1 MLGSSGRK
9 SASVTAVRPHRGP
22 RALLLVVLCAVG
34 IVGDWSHV
42 AAGAIRPGR
51 SQAQAAETLVYAA
64 VGPQLRQFELDP
76 AGATLSA
83 RSSVTLPEDIQAG
96 CVAPSGRYV
105 YVAWSDGT
113 NTKPGSKHGLSVFR
127 VDPVSGAMSRDG
139 EPVPLA
145 SRPIYVSVDRS
156 ARHLLIAY
164 PSPSA
169 VTVHRIAPDGT
180 AGPPLPQ
187 AALKLGAYTHQILVA
202 PTDTTAIVVSRG
214 NLRTAGRAEVPG
226 ALDVLG
232 YQDGLLTNRA
242 AIAPNRGSGFHPRYI
257 DFDPYRPWIFVS
269 LSEQNEIGVYKILD
283 GRRWS
288 ANLSFEKN
296 SLANPSHV
304 LTGQLAGALHVHPSG
319 NFVYLENRSLGT
331 VEVGGKLVFAGGE
344 NDIAVFRI
352 NRTTGEP
359 VLIQNVG
366 TRGMVPGEFAFGP
379 GGKIL
384 LLGNMKRLL
393 VRKGGALQS
402 VPPSLAIFRI
412 RGDGK
417 LDFVRKYDLESGD
430 HTLFWIGV
438 GPLPGRAHARHDASA
453 VISSSSNLQRTYQM
467 DRYAELADRGPARGE
482 TIYFYKC
489 FVCHNHYARGGP
501 PLSNLFRHT
510 RLAGGGAVNDRTVT
524 ALIRDGTSTM
534 PGFGYDMKSADIE
547 DLVSYLRS
555 ADCCYEA
562 ENPPLNPQYL
572 AAAHEWPVP
581 SALRGGAHG
590 LVRDAK
596 GRTLPGVGV
605 QLIAPNGVRTTVFT
619 DEDGRYE
626 FPAMRTGSYL
636 LRVATPLSHRP
647 YRRDGVR
654 VEADAGIGDI
664 VLQRVPQAAAE
675 GALPGALPATEWI
688 ASQLSGAEL
697 LWNLSGSIHE
707 KTAFV
712 RTCGIGCHDLKEVL
726 RNRFDEHSWRV
737 IVGWMTSRGSG
748 SVFVH
753 RPAISSL
760 SPDAERV
767 LGWLSRVRGPASRD
781 DPYRPFPRPAG
792 ASTDVVVTEY
802 ELPRRFLSIH
812 EVAGD
817 SKGNIWYTSHRTP
830 YVGMLDPRSG
840 IVKEYRVPEVPGAF
854 PGTYKVAADRSDIV
868 WLSENWAQR
877 LARLDPA
884 TGRFRQ
890 MLMESEARLNAP
902 SPWGDFALAPDG
914 LIWSE
919 HDNRTIVKIDP
930 GSGEILG
937 SYPLTRNPAPAD
949 NLISRDGRF
958 WAGGAPTMGYNT
970 GMILDIAS
978 GRMYETNSGE
988 LPSSAA
994 RGGFDPHDN
1003 AWFGGHMGS
1012 IVEIVNGIDEGA
1024 GIHMRAFTPPTPYFP
1039 YSQFYSAMPDKNGE
1053 IWSAWLHGPGFIR
1066 FNPASDTWRVYELP
1080 EPSAFARSTWV
1091 DDSTTPVTIWY
1102 PDYSL
1107 GTLVRIQ
1114 PRD

>member
-1 MLGSSGRK
+1 MF
-9 SASVTAVRPHRGP
+9 SAVA
-22 RALLLVVLCAVG
+22 
-34 IVGDWSHV
+34 IVGDWPHE
-42 AAGAIRPGR
+42 AAGAIRAGR
-51 SQAQAAETLVYAA
+51 SQAHAAGALVYAA
-64 VGPQLRQFELDP
+64 VGPELRQYELDST
-76 AGATLSA
+76 GAALSA
-83 RSSVTLPEDIQAG
+83 RRSVTLPEDVQAG

-113 NTKPGSKHGLSVFR
+113 NIKPGSKHGLSVFR
-127 VDPVSGAMSRDG
+127 VDPVSGALSSDG
-139 EPVPLA
+139 EPIPLA

-164 PSPSA
+164 TSPSA
-169 VTVHRIAPDGT
+169 VTVHRIAPNGR
-180 AGPPLPQ
+180 AGPPISQ
-187 AALKLGAYTHQILVA
+187 APLKLGVYAHQILVA
-202 PTDTTAIVVSRG
+202 PTGTTAILVSRG
-214 NLRTAGRAEVPG
+214 NLRAADRAEDPG

-232 YQDGLLTNRA
+232 YEDGLLRNRA

-269 LSEQNEIGVYKILD
+269 LSEQNEIGVYKIPAD
-283 GRRWS
+283 GRWS
-288 ANLSFEKN
+288 ANLSFEVN
-296 SLANPSHV
+296 SLANPRHIYA
-304 LTGQLAGALHVHPSG
+304 GQLAGALHVHPSG
-319 NFVYLENRSLGT
+319 NVVYLENRSLGT
-331 VEVGGKLVFAGGE
+331 VEVGGKSVFAGGE
-344 NDIAVFRI
+344 NDIAVFRV

-359 VLIQNVG
+359 VLIQNVD
-366 TRGMVPGEFAFGP
+366 TRGMVPGEFAFDP
-379 GGKIL
+379 SGKIL
-384 LLGNMKRLL
+384 LLANMKHLW
-393 VRKGGALQS
+393 VSKGGALRS

-412 RGDGK
+412 RDDGK
-417 LDFVRKYDLESGD
+417 LDFVRKYDIESGE
-430 HTLFWIGV
+430 HTLFWMGV
-438 GPLPGRAHARHDASA
+438 GPLPGRAHAQHDAA
-453 VISSSSNLQRTYQM
+453 AAISSSNDLQRTYQM

-501 PLSNLFRHT
+501 LLSNLFHHA
-510 RLAGGGAVNDRTVT
+510 RLAGGGAVNDQTVT
-524 ALIRDGTSTM
+524 ALIRAGTATM
-534 PGFGYDMKSADIE
+534 PGFGHDMKSADIE

-562 ENPPLNPQYL
+562 ENPPANPQYL
-572 AAAHEWPVP
+572 AAAHKWPVP

-596 GRTLPGVGV
+596 GRALPGVGV

-619 DEDGRYE
+619 EENGKYE
-626 FPAMRTGSYL
+626 FPAMRTGDYL
-636 LRVATPLSHRP
+636 LRVATPLLYGP
-647 YRRDGVR
+647 YRRNDVQ
-654 VEADAGIGDI
+654 VEGDARIGDI
-664 VLQRVPQAAAE
+664 VLERVPQAAQ
-675 GALPGALPATEWI
+675 GALPGALPPTEWI

-697 LWNLSGSIHE
+697 LWNLSGSIQE

-712 RTCGIGCHDLKEVL
+712 RSCGIGCHDLKEVL
-726 RNRFDEHSWRV
+726 RNRFDERSWRV
-737 IVGWMTSRGSG
+737 IVDWMTSRGSG
-748 SVFVH
+748 SVFVV
-753 RPAISSL
+753 RPARPTL

-767 LGWLSRVRGPASRD
+767 LEWLSRVRGPASRD

-792 ASTDVVVTEY
+792 ASTDVVITEY
-802 ELPRRFLSIH
+802 ELPRRFLSVH

-840 IVKEYRVPEVPGAF
+840 IVKEYEVPGVPDAF
-854 PGTYKVAADRSDIV
+854 PGTYKVAVDRSDIV

-890 MLMESEARLNAP
+890 MLMEPEARLNAP

-919 HDNRTIVKIDP
+919 RDNRAIVKIDP
-930 GSGEILG
+930 ESGEILG
-937 SYPLTRNPAPAD
+937 SYPLTRNPEPAD
-949 NLISRDGRF
+949 NLISHDGRF

-970 GMILDIAS
+970 GMILDIHS

-988 LPSSAA
+988 FSSSAA
-994 RGGFDPHDN
+994 RGGFDSHDN
-1003 AWFGGHMGS
+1003 AWFGGHTGS

-1024 GIHMRAFTPPTPYFP
+1024 GVHMRAFTPPTPYFP
-1039 YSQFYSAMPDKNGE
+1039 YSQFYSAVPDKNGE
-1053 IWSAWLHGPGFIR
+1053 IWTAWLHGPGFIR
-1066 FNPASDTWRVYELP
+1066 FNPASGTWRVYEMP